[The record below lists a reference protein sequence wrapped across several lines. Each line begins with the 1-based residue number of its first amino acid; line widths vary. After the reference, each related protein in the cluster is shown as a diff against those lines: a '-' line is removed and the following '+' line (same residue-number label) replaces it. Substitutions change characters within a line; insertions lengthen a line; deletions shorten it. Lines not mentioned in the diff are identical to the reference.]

1 VNDKLWWHIQVL
13 LNIIRA
19 LHVHMLEVQSHYSS
33 TYIQCKLIS
42 SFTKQ
47 RAYKSC
53 DEESDFLQL
62 GEATAVSLLVGGG
75 LPGEGTE
82 GEGNTTAIAAAGRAP
97 KFLWACDRIGSDTV
111 RSLFKDQAGWQTQ
124 HQTHSFSFFNTC

>member
-1 VNDKLWWHIQVL
+1 
-13 LNIIRA
+13 
-19 LHVHMLEVQSHYSS
+19 MLEVQSLYSS
-33 TYIQCKLIS
+33 TNIRCKLIR
-42 SFTKQ
+42 SFNKQ

-53 DEESDFLQL
+53 GAEPDFLQL

-97 KFLWACDRIGSDTV
+97 KFL
-111 RSLFKDQAGWQTQ
+111 
-124 HQTHSFSFFNTC
+124 